1 MVQRRARALGAT
13 VLGFATM
20 ALLAIPAAAASAA
33 ATGGAATLGGA
44 ATGVRPGNAFP
55 TEFPL
60 PVGFLPEGIAIGD
73 RPLAYFGS
81 RANGDIF
88 RVDLAT
94 GAGQVVSQ
102 GPGPGFP
109 SVGIKIDQ
117 RGRLFVS
124 GGGAGNAR
132 VVNVHTGAIL
142 ASYQFVVPVPGA
154 NNTFINDVVLTPAG
168 AYYTDSRSAVLFH
181 LPLGRHGRL
190 PTQDAVVRIPLSGDW
205 APNADGV
212 APSSNGL
219 SRTPDGRA
227 LIMVASNFGTLFR
240 VDPST
245 GVATTIDLGGET
257 VVNGDGLL
265 LNGRTLYVVQN
276 RLNTVAVI
284 RLNRQGTAGTVQQ
297 RVTDP
302 RFDVPTTVAMF
313 RDRLYLP
320 NARFGI
326 ASPETATYNA
336 VAIPKP

>member
-1 MVQRRARALGAT
+1 MLRRHARALAAT
-13 VLGFATM
+13 VLGLATFAVLTT
-20 ALLAIPAAAASAA
+20 PAAA
-33 ATGGAATLGGA
+33 TEVTRHGD
-44 ATGVRPGNAFP
+44 RFP

-73 RPLAYFGS
+73 RPFAYFGS

-88 RVDLAT
+88 RVNLVT
-94 GAGQVVSQ
+94 GAGEIISQ
-102 GPGPGFP
+102 GPGPGNP
-109 SVGIKIDQ
+109 SVGVKIDD

-142 ASYQFVVPVPGA
+142 ASYQFVVPIPGA

-190 PTQDAVVRIPLSGDW
+190 PSQDDVVSIPLSGDW
-205 APNADGV
+205 VPNAEGV
-212 APSSNGL
+212 APSANGIA
-219 SRTPDGRA
+219 RTPDGRA
-227 LIMVASNFGTLFR
+227 LIVVASNFGALFR
-240 VDPST
+240 VDPAT
-245 GVATTIDLGGET
+245 GVATAIDLGGET

-265 LNGRTLYVVQN
+265 LSGRTLYVVQN

-284 RLNRQGTAGTVQQ
+284 ELNRRGTAGTVEQ

-302 RFDVPTTVAMF
+302 RFDVPTTVAKF
-313 RDRLYLP
+313 GNRLYLP
-320 NARFGI
+320 NARFGTP
-326 ASPETATYNA
+326 SPETATYNA
-336 VAIPKP
+336 VAIPRP